1 MPVSEEVAAA
11 IAAYAP
17 KGVDRAAWP
26 EVAETA
32 RAAVT
37 AAEPGGVAA
46 ARKDLAVAARF
57 LLWAYQEGLPAET
70 SVFAEAH
77 LERFAATLEAGE
89 ASQATY
95 RSRLRRVAAAVN
107 PAGMPGRAQRQTRP
121 RYRRQRL
128 RPPYTPEEMAAFRG
142 LVADQPT
149 EARTRRLSALLALSA
164 GAGLRADELRGLTA
178 AAVRRD
184 GDDRFTVVVDGPRA
198 RRVPV
203 LTSYAGLLETALDG
217 VDADTRVVTAGDGA
231 TAVNRLTD
239 RLVGAADLPRLE
251 IPRLRSTWLATLMA
265 APVPLA
271 AILAAAGLTSAN
283 SLGDLVA
290 HVADPVVA
298 ADEALRQAGRHR

>member
-17 KGVDRAAWP
+17 KGVDRGAWP
-26 EVAETA
+26 AVAETA
-32 RAAVT
+32 RAAVA

-57 LLWAYQEGLPAET
+57 LLWAYREGLPDET

-77 LERFAATLEAGE
+77 IERFAATLQAGE

-121 RYRRQRL
+121 RYRRQQL

-149 EARTRRLSALLALSA
+149 EARTRRLSAPLALSA

-203 LTSYAGLLETALDG
+203 LTSYAGLLEAALDG
-217 VDADTRVVTAGDGA
+217 
-231 TAVNRLTD
+231 
-239 RLVGAADLPRLE
+239 VGAADLPRLE

-283 SLGDLVA
+283 SLGDLAA
-290 HVADPVVA
+290 HVADPVAA
-298 ADEALRQAGRHR
+298 ADAALREAGRHR